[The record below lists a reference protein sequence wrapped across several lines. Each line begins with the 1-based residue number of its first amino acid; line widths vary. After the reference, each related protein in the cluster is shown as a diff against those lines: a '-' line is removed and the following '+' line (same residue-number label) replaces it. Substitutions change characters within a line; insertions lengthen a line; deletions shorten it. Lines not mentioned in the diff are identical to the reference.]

1 MKKIVFAILLL
12 IPILWLS
19 SCNEETSEI
28 DYNPNVLS
36 AKDYISAEDAILEIV
51 NAFLKGI
58 NDTLV
63 LNSNYGFIDYCDVQ
77 YFPSENALRFSYGEV
92 NRMCPDNKF
101 RRGLYWANFSGPL
114 FDEGISANIF
124 TDSLF
129 VDNLLVEAN
138 MDIKNLGLNSNNLPE
153 YSLTVNS
160 SMIMLPDT
168 AKINGV
174 SITTSYNMV
183 WSQGSATPA
192 IHEDDIYLIS
202 GTASGI
208 SSNGTDFSV
217 AITESLTNYLD
228 CFWIS
233 QGSSQI
239 TVPIAEFPTGDI
251 DYIMEDGCN
260 NEIHFYFND
269 NLFYHFIK

>member
-36 AKDYISAEDAILEIV
+36 AKEYISAEDAILEIV
-51 NAFLKGI
+51 NAFFKGI
-58 NDTLV
+58 HDTLV
-63 LNSNYGFIDYCDVQ
+63 IENNYGFVDYCDVQ
-77 YFPSENALRFSYGEV
+77 YFPSDNSMRFSYGEV

-101 RRGLYWANFSGPL
+101 RRGLFWASFSGPV
-114 FDEGISANIF
+114 FDEGITANLV

-138 MDIKNLGLNSNNLPE
+138 IDIKNLGLNSNSLPE
-153 YSLTVNS
+153 YSLTVIS
-160 SMIMLPDT
+160 SMTMLPDT
-168 AKINGV
+168 AKITGV
-174 SITTSYNMV
+174 SITTLYNMV
-183 WSQGSATPA
+183 WSQGSVTPA

-202 GTASGI
+202 GTATGI
-208 SSNGTDFSV
+208 SSKGTDFSV
-217 AITESLTNYLD
+217 AITEPLLNYLD

-233 QGSSQI
+233 QGFSQF
-239 TVPIAEFPTGDI
+239 TVPSAEFPTGDI
-251 DYIMEDGCN
+251 DYILEDGCN

-269 NLFYHFIK
+269 NLFYDFI

>member
-1 MKKIVFAILLL
+1 MPFF
-12 IPILWLS
+12 WFS
-19 SCNEETSEI
+19 SCNDETSEI

-36 AKDYISAEDAILEIV
+36 AKDYIFAEDALLEIV
-51 NAFLKGI
+51 DAFLKGI
-58 NDTLV
+58 YDTLV
-63 LNSNYGFIDYCDVQ
+63 IENNYGFIDYCDVQ
-77 YFPSENALRFSYGEV
+77 YFTSDNSMRFSYGEV

-101 RRGLYWANFSGPL
+101 RRGLFWASFSGPV
-114 FDEGISANIF
+114 FDEGISANLF

-138 MDIKNLGLNSNNLPE
+138 IDIKNLGTNSDNFPE

-160 SMIMLPDT
+160 SLIMLADT

-174 SITTSYNMV
+174 SITTQYNMV
-183 WSQGSATPA
+183 WSQGSVTPA

-208 SSNGTDFSV
+208 SSNGYDFSI
-217 AITESLTNYLD
+217 AITEPLLNYLD

-233 QGSSQI
+233 QGFSQL
-239 TVPIAEFPTGDI
+239 TVPSAEFPTGDI
-251 DYIMEDGCN
+251 DYILEDGCY

-269 NLFYHFIK
+269 NLFYDFIK